1 VRRWHVSS
9 RAKLPRHKHIGDWL
23 LFMIEGSNSDES
35 SELRTV
41 NVAYFPSGCTHTVV
55 RKIGHTAIAFVSGEL
70 ETMQ

>member
-1 VRRWHVSS
+1 
-9 RAKLPRHKHIGDWL
+9 
-23 LFMIEGSNSDES
+23 MIEGSNSDES